1 MIEVSHLMKRFNGQK
16 VLEDINLSVAEGE
29 LWVILGDSGAGKS
42 VLLQHL
48 IGLMKPDQGTISI
61 DGQDITKL
69 SEQQLLE
76 VRKKI
81 GYLFQE
87 GALYDFMNVYENV
100 AFPLEEHTHLDEK
113 HIFEKVKNVL
123 ETVGLSDVGA
133 KFPSELSGG
142 MKKRTALA
150 RAVILDSKILFC
162 DEPTSGLDPI
172 LSRDISDLICHIA
185 RQLNC
190 TTVIT
195 SHDIKN
201 SLRIADRLA
210 LVHQGRLIAAGTKEQ
225 LKSSQDPFIQDFI
238 G

>member
-1 MIEVSHLMKRFNGQK
+1 MIEVAHLVKKFNGEK

-29 LWVILGDSGAGKS
+29 LLVILGDSGAGKS

-48 IGLMKPDQGTISI
+48 IGLLKPDEGTITI
-61 DGQDITKL
+61 DGQEITGF
-69 SEQQLLE
+69 SEPELLQ

-100 AFPLEEHTHLDEK
+100 AFPLEEHTRLPEEE
-113 HIFEKVKNVL
+113 IFEKVKNIL
-123 ETVGLSDVGA
+123 DMVGLSGVEER
-133 KFPSELSGG
+133 FPPELSGG
-142 MKKRTALA
+142 MKKRAALA

-190 TTVIT
+190 TTVVT
-195 SHDIKN
+195 SHDIRN

-210 LVHQGRLIAAGTKEQ
+210 LVHQGKLVATGTKQEF
-225 LKSSQDPFIQDFI
+225 KSSKDPFIQRFI

>member
-1 MIEVSHLMKRFNGQK
+1 MIEVAHLVKKFNGQK

-29 LWVILGDSGAGKS
+29 LLVILGDSGAGKS

-48 IGLMKPDQGTISI
+48 IGLLKPDEGTITI
-61 DGQDITKL
+61 DGQEITDF
-69 SEQQLLE
+69 SEQELLQ

-100 AFPLEEHTHLDEK
+100 AFPLEEHTRLPEEE
-113 HIFEKVKNVL
+113 IFKKVKNIL
-123 ETVGLSDVGA
+123 DMVGLSGVEER
-133 KFPSELSGG
+133 FPSELSGG
-142 MKKRTALA
+142 MKKRAALA

-190 TTVIT
+190 TTVVT
-195 SHDIKN
+195 SHDIRN
-201 SLRIADRLA
+201 SLRIADRLV
-210 LVHQGRLIAAGTKEQ
+210 LVHQGKLVATGTKRE
-225 LKSSQDPFIQDFI
+225 LKSSKDPFIQEFI

>member
-1 MIEVSHLMKRFNGQK
+1 MIEVSHLMKRFNGQM

-29 LWVILGDSGAGKS
+29 LLVILGNSGAGKS

-48 IGLMKPDQGTISI
+48 IGLMKPDEGTVSI

-69 SEQQLLE
+69 SEQQLLQ

-100 AFPLEEHTHLDEK
+100 AFPLEEHAHLDEK
-113 HIFEKVKNVL
+113 QISLKVKNVL
-123 ETVGLSDVGA
+123 QTVGLSDVGG

-142 MKKRTALA
+142 MKKRAALA
-150 RAVILDSKILFC
+150 RAVILDSKIIFC

-210 LVHQGRLIAAGTKEQ
+210 LVHEGRLIAAGTKQEF
-225 LKSSQDPFIQDFI
+225 KSSKDPLVQEFI

>member
-1 MIEVSHLMKRFNGQK
+1 MIEVSHLMKRFNGQM

-29 LWVILGDSGAGKS
+29 FLVILGNSGAGKS

-48 IGLMKPDQGTISI
+48 IGLMKPDQGTVSI

-100 AFPLEEHTHLDEK
+100 AFPLEEHTHLHEK
-113 HIFEKVKNVL
+113 DISLKVKNVL
-123 ETVGLSDVGA
+123 ETVGLSDVGG

-142 MKKRTALA
+142 MKKRAALA

-201 SLRIADRLA
+201 SLRVADRLA
-210 LVHQGRLIAAGTKEQ
+210 LVHEGKLIAAGTKQEFQ
-225 LKSSQDPFIQDFI
+225 SSKDPFVQEFI